1 MSALYSIPAPRQC
14 VQCLYRSS
22 HPFGLQFD
30 SEGLCTGCITHQ
42 EKFELDWDARFAELQ
57 ELISRQ
63 TRKKRNRHYDC
74 VVPIRGTPEYFYVM
88 DVVKNRLGMNPLVV
102 SYNSQFNSEVGI
114 QNIDRIRDTFD
125 VDVLIYSSNAAI
137 YKKLVRE
144 SLVRFSNMRWPYLAG
159 ESVFPVQVA
168 VERDIPLVIWPYHQA
183 TEQVGMHSY
192 TETPEMS
199 RRNRAQFDLLGVE
212 PGELTSSETL
222 VREGDVW
229 DLEYPSD
236 QALVRTGLRGIYLSN
251 FLPWDTRH
259 YSEVMIREFG
269 ALGSKNMRTFDTYDR
284 IDDMTYMGI
293 HDVLKFLR
301 HGYSRVTDSLCR
313 EIRFR
318 RISRENAVVLEDF
331 FQASCADEEISLFL
345 DWLGMERS
353 AFDWYAERLPFF
365 GKQPSRPVLNEGQK
379 KFTCGFVANGPDVVG
394 SGKFVVYGKGLELG
408 DELLIGRGLGAFD
421 QLEKK

>member
-1 MSALYSIPAPRQC
+1 MSALHSIPSPREC

-30 SEGLCTGCITHQ
+30 SEGLCTGCITHR

-57 ELISRQ
+57 QLVSRQ
-63 TRKKRNRHYDC
+63 KRKNRNRHYDC

-88 DVVKNRLGMNPLVV
+88 DVVKNRLGMNPLAV

-168 VERDIPLVIWPYHQA
+168 VERDIPLVVWPYHQA

-192 TETPEMS
+192 TDAPEMS
-199 RRNRAQFDLLGVE
+199 RRNRAQFDLLGIE
-212 PGELTSSETL
+212 PGELTGSETL
-222 VREGDVW
+222 VGESDVW

-251 FLPWDTRH
+251 FLTWDSRR
-259 YSEVMIREFG
+259 YSEEMILRFG
-269 ALGSKNMRTFDTYDR
+269 AVGAQNPRTFDTYDR
-284 IDDMTYMGI
+284 IDDMTYMTV
-293 HDVLKFLR
+293 HDVLKFYL
-301 HGYSRVTDSLCR
+301 HGYSRVTDNLCR
-313 EIRFR
+313 EIRFG
-318 RISRENAVVLEDF
+318 RITREDALAVEHRY
-331 FQASCADEEISLFL
+331 QADYPEQQIRTFL
-345 DWLGMERS
+345 DWLGMEYS
-353 AFDWYAERLPFF
+353 AFEWYAERMPFF
-365 GKQPSRPVLNEGQK
+365 AK
-379 KFTCGFVANGPDVVG
+379 KNYKIPLSESAKSFVSSFTFNGPPVNN
-394 SGKFVVYGKGLELG
+394 SKTFLIYGKGLHLN
-408 DELLIGRGLGAFD
+408 D
-421 QLEKK
+421 